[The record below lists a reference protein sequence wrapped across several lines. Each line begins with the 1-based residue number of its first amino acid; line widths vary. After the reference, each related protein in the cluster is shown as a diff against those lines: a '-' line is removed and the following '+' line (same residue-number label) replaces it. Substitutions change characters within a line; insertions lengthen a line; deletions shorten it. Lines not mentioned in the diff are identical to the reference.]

1 MKKYILSIM
10 VVAASMVTFS
20 AMAKETKGESTQ
32 CKKESCDKKCSRQGM
47 KKDCPNPFEGMNL
60 TQEQKDKLKA
70 LAPCQSGRVDK
81 QKMRQQRDSIA
92 KAARVKH
99 LADIKAI
106 LTPEQYVQ
114 YLENLVLQAPNKDM
128 KNGRGHRHERK
139 GGMKP
144 GDCGRGDKCQKSNET
159 KK

>member
-20 AMAKETKGESTQ
+20 AMAKDNKVENSQ
-32 CKKESCDKKCSRQGM
+32 CKKESCDKKCSRQGV

-70 LAPCQSGRVDK
+70 LQAPCQKGKADK

-92 KAARVKH
+92 KAARAKH
-99 LADIKAI
+99 LADVKAI

-114 YLENLVLQAPNKDM
+114 YLENLALQAPDKDM
-128 KNGRGHRHERK
+128 KPGRGPRHERK

-159 KK
+159 K